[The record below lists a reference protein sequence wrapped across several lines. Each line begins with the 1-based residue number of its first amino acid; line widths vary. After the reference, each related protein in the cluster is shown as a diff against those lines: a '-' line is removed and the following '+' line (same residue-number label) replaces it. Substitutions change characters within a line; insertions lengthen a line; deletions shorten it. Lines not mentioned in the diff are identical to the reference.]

1 MQNQTKTNTSYMRP
15 DLRVIS
21 AKAARTVQ
29 TTLGFSPRELRRLV
43 ADMID

>member
-1 MQNQTKTNTSYMRP
+1 MQNQNKILNYPVRP

-21 AKAARTVQ
+21 ARAARTVK